1 MSIAY
6 KSLVL
11 LYAIVI
17 LVCSLAPHPVSG
29 NELVGIAPFT
39 NQRDNPANDWLG
51 YYIQARLQSF
61 LAEGCEDCRF
71 HSLSTIHLW
80 QHQVHKGV
88 PITVQN
94 TVLITGSF
102 QFVLDQGIL
111 DISLKRFTPRNDQKE
126 FAISFARDELEIK
139 LDKLFLSVAKWIQPG
154 FRHKN
159 RFSFPRHTELT
170 IQKMLIF
177 RKSLYEP
184 TSIPDL
190 NSIRELNRQ
199 VKKQRYD
206 LFVADIAEG
215 MIFAANQ
222 LLLAEKKTLLIEVER
237 MLRSAAMN
245 YVNNA
250 RIHALLSETF
260 FLLGKQGSWVSKS
273 AEQARDLD
281 ENNSLA
287 LLMLILS
294 DSGEK
299 KKTRDMV
306 HKLNDINP
314 WIWPDKKETS
324 DLPQF
329 QKGLFRS
336 ELESLQEYL
345 Q

>member
-1 MSIAY
+1 MGIAY
-6 KSLVL
+6 KSLIV

-17 LVCSLAPHPVSG
+17 LICSLSPHPVSG

-51 YYIQARLQSF
+51 YYFQARLQSF
-61 LAEGCEDCRF
+61 LSEGCNDCRF

-80 QHQVHKGV
+80 QHQANKGI

-111 DISLKRFTPRNDQKE
+111 DISLKRFTPRNDHKE
-126 FAISFARDELEIK
+126 IVISFAKDELELK
-139 LDKLFLSVAKWIQPG
+139 LDKLFLSVAKWIRPG
-154 FRHKN
+154 FKHKN
-159 RFSFPRHTELT
+159 RFSFPRHTDLT

-177 RKSLYEP
+177 RKSLYEAK
-184 TSIPDL
+184 SIPDL
-190 NSIRELNRQ
+190 DSIRSLNRQ
-199 VKKQRYD
+199 VKRKRYD

-215 MIFAANQ
+215 MIFASNQ
-222 LLLAEKKTLLIEVER
+222 LLLAERKMLLNEVER

-245 YVNNA
+245 YVNDA

-260 FLLGKQGSWVSKS
+260 FLSGKQGAWVVKS
-273 AEQARDLD
+273 AEQARNLD

-294 DSGEK
+294 ESAEK
-299 KKTRDMV
+299 KNTRDMV

-314 WIWPDKKETS
+314 WIWPDKKEKS
-324 DLPQF
+324 DIPQF